1 MRKFVDLEAE
11 LGSDDE
17 DHDEGKAKSIN
28 SSDRDENE
36 DGLDEDLKGFVVTG
50 GQDEEIGE
58 ADDEMRQKFIRD
70 READD
75 KANVAKIWSSVILGN
90 NRKRKRGEIEFEELD
105 EASKKKLKR
114 IEQRMEQE
122 WDDENDD

>member
-1 MRKFVDLEAE
+1 
-11 LGSDDE
+11 
-17 DHDEGKAKSIN
+17 
-28 SSDRDENE
+28 
-36 DGLDEDLKGFVVTG
+36 
-50 GQDEEIGE
+50 
-58 ADDEMRQKFIRD
+58 MRQKFIRD

-75 KANVAKIWSSVILGN
+75 KANVAKIWNSVILGN

>member
-11 LGSDDE
+11 IGSDDE
-17 DHDEGKAKSIN
+17 DHDEVKAKSID
-28 SSDRDENE
+28 SGDRDEDE
-36 DGLDEDLKGFVVTG
+36 EGLDEDLKGFVVTG
-50 GQDEEIGE
+50 QDEEIGE
-58 ADDEMRQKFIRD
+58 ADEEMRQKFNRD

-75 KANVAKIWSSVILGN
+75 RAETAKIWSSVILGN
-90 NRKRKRGEIEFEELD
+90 NRKRKRGEIEFDELD

-122 WDDENDD
+122 WDDEHDD

>member
-1 MRKFVDLEAE
+1 MKKFVDLEAE

-17 DHDEGKAKSIN
+17 DHDEGKAKSIH

-36 DGLDEDLKGFVVTG
+36 EGLDEDLKGFVVTG

-58 ADDEMRQKFIRD
+58 ADEEMRQKFIRD

-75 KANVAKIWSSVILGN
+75 KANVAKIYNSVILGN
-90 NRKRKRGEIEFEELD
+90 NRKRKRGEIEF
-105 EASKKKLKR
+105 
-114 IEQRMEQE
+114 
-122 WDDENDD
+122 